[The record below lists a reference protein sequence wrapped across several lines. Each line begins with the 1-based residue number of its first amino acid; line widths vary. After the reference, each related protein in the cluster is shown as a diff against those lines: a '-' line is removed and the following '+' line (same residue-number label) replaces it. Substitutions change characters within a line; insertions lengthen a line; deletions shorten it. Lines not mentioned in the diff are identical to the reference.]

1 MTIQLN
7 VSPAERLQ
15 KLPPY
20 LFVEID
26 RKKREAAAR
35 GIDIINMGI
44 GDPDLPTPDSIVQKL
59 AAAAAKPPN
68 HRYPDSEGMPEFRQA
83 VSEWY
88 QRRFNVALN
97 SEDEVISLIGAKEGI
112 GHLPLALVNPGDAT
126 LVPDPAYPVYE
137 AGTVFAGGDPYRMPL
152 LASNRFLPDLKAV
165 PSDVLSRTKILFINY
180 PNNPTG
186 AVTSLGF
193 FEEVVEFAANHGIV
207 VAHDATYSEIAFDGH
222 RPFSFL
228 QVEGAKDV
236 GIEFHSLSKTFNMT
250 GWRIGMAVGNPQ
262 ILAALGSIKSNMDS
276 GAFQAVQEAGIAA
289 LAISEEVSAE
299 NSAIYQLRR
308 DTLIDGLREMGMDV
322 EPPRA
327 SFYVWPRVPAGHTS
341 ASLVAALIDKAGIV
355 CTPGS
360 GFGAA
365 GEGFVRFA
373 LTTGVERLKEG
384 IERMRAALQ

>member
-7 VSPAERLQ
+7 VAPAERLQ

-44 GDPDLPTPDSIVQKL
+44 GDPDLPTPDPIVQRL
-59 AAAAAKPPN
+59 AAAATKPAN
-68 HRYPDSEGMPEFRQA
+68 HRYPDSEGMPEFRHA

-88 QRRFNVALN
+88 QRRFNVPLD
-97 SEDEVISLIGAKEGI
+97 SDDEVISLIGAKEGI
-112 GHLPLALVNPGDAT
+112 GHLPLALVNPGDVT

-152 LASNRFLPDLKAV
+152 LASNHFLPDLKAI

-186 AVTSLGF
+186 AVASLEF

-250 GWRIGMAVGNPQ
+250 GWRVGMAVGNRQ
-262 ILAALGSIKSNMDS
+262 VLAALGSIKSNMDS
-276 GAFQAVQEAGIAA
+276 GAFQAVQEAGVAA

-308 DTLIDGLREMGMDV
+308 DTLIEGLSGIGMEV

-327 SFYVWPRVPAGHTS
+327 SFYVWPRVPSGYTS
-341 ASLVAALIDKAGIV
+341 ASLVAALIENAGIV

-373 LTTGVERLKEG
+373 LTTGVERLREG
-384 IERMRAALQ
+384 IERMRVALQ

>member
-7 VSPAERLQ
+7 VAPAERLQ

-35 GIDIINMGI
+35 GMDIINMGI
-44 GDPDLPTPDSIVQKL
+44 GDPDLPTPDPIVQKL
-59 AAAAAKPPN
+59 AAAADKPPN

-88 QRRFNVALN
+88 QRRFDVALN
-97 SEDEVISLIGAKEGI
+97 SEDEIISLIGAKEGI
-112 GHLPLALVNPGDAT
+112 GHLPLALVDPGDVT

-152 LASNRFLPDLKAV
+152 LASNRFLPDLKAI
-165 PSDVLSRTKILFINY
+165 PSEVLSRAKILFVNY

-186 AVTSLGF
+186 AVASLEF
-193 FEEVVEFAANHGIV
+193 FEEVVEFASKHGIV

-262 ILAALGSIKSNMDS
+262 VLAALGSIKSNLDS

-289 LAISEEVSAE
+289 LAISEEVSAD
-299 NSAIYQLRR
+299 NSAIYQVRR
-308 DTLIDGLREMGMDV
+308 DTLVDGLREMGMEV

-341 ASLVAALIDKAGIV
+341 ASLVADLIDKAGIV

-373 LTTGVERLKEG
+373 LTTGVERLREG
-384 IERMRAALQ
+384 LERMKVALS

>member
-7 VSPAERLQ
+7 VAPAERLQ

-26 RKKREAAAR
+26 RKKRDAAAR

-44 GDPDLPTPDSIVQKL
+44 GDPDLPTPDPIVQRL
-59 AAAAAKPPN
+59 AAAATNPAN

-88 QRRFNVALN
+88 QRRFNVPLD
-97 SEDEVISLIGAKEGI
+97 SDDEVISLIGAKEGI
-112 GHLPLALVNPGDAT
+112 GHLPLALVNPGDVT

-152 LASNRFLPDLKAV
+152 LASNHFLPDLNAI
-165 PSDVLSRTKILFINY
+165 PSDVLNRTKILFINY

-186 AVTSLGF
+186 AVASLEF

-250 GWRIGMAVGNPQ
+250 GWRVGMAVGNRQ
-262 ILAALGSIKSNMDS
+262 VLAALGSIKSNMDS
-276 GAFQAVQEAGIAA
+276 GAFQAVQEAGVAA

-308 DTLIDGLREMGMDV
+308 DTLIEGLSGIGMEV

-327 SFYVWPRVPAGHTS
+327 SFYVWPRVPSGYTS
-341 ASLVAALIDKAGIV
+341 ASLVAALIENAGIV

-373 LTTGVERLKEG
+373 LTTGVERLREG
-384 IERMRAALQ
+384 IERMRVALQ

>member
-7 VSPAERLQ
+7 VAPAERLQ

-26 RKKREAAAR
+26 RKKRDAAAR

-44 GDPDLPTPDSIVQKL
+44 GDPDLPTPDPIVQRL
-59 AAAAAKPPN
+59 AAAATKPAN

-88 QRRFNVALN
+88 QRRFNVPLD
-97 SEDEVISLIGAKEGI
+97 SDDEVISLIGAKEGI
-112 GHLPLALVNPGDAT
+112 GHLPLALVNPGDVT

-152 LASNRFLPDLKAV
+152 LASNHFLPDLNAI
-165 PSDVLSRTKILFINY
+165 PSDVLNRTKILFINY

-186 AVTSLGF
+186 AVASLEF

-250 GWRIGMAVGNPQ
+250 GWRVGMAVGNRQ
-262 ILAALGSIKSNMDS
+262 VLAALGSIKSNMDS
-276 GAFQAVQEAGIAA
+276 GAFQAVQEAGVAA

-308 DTLIDGLREMGMDV
+308 DTLIEGLSGIGMEV

-327 SFYVWPRVPAGHTS
+327 SFYVWPRVPSGYTS
-341 ASLVAALIDKAGIV
+341 ASLVAALIENAGIV

-373 LTTGVERLKEG
+373 LTTGVERLREG
-384 IERMRAALQ
+384 IERMRVALQ

>member
-7 VSPAERLQ
+7 VAPAERLQ

-26 RKKREAAAR
+26 RKKRDAAAR

-44 GDPDLPTPDSIVQKL
+44 GDPDLPTPDPIVQRL
-59 AAAAAKPPN
+59 AAAATKPAN
-68 HRYPDSEGMPEFRQA
+68 HRYPDSEGMPEFRHA

-88 QRRFNVALN
+88 QRRFNVPLD
-97 SEDEVISLIGAKEGI
+97 SDDEVISLIGAKEGI
-112 GHLPLALVNPGDAT
+112 GHLPLALVNPGDVT

-152 LASNRFLPDLKAV
+152 LASNHFLPDLNAI
-165 PSDVLSRTKILFINY
+165 PSDVLNRTKILFINY

-186 AVTSLGF
+186 AVASLEF

-250 GWRIGMAVGNPQ
+250 GWRVGMAVGNRQ
-262 ILAALGSIKSNMDS
+262 VLAALGSIKSNMDS
-276 GAFQAVQEAGIAA
+276 GAFQAVQEAGVAA

-308 DTLIDGLREMGMDV
+308 DTLIEGLSGIGMEV

-327 SFYVWPRVPAGHTS
+327 SFYVWPRVPSGHTS
-341 ASLVAALIDKAGIV
+341 ASLVATLIDNAGIV

-373 LTTGVERLKEG
+373 LTTGVERLREG
-384 IERMRAALQ
+384 IERMRVALQ

>member
-7 VSPAERLQ
+7 VAPAERLQ

-26 RKKREAAAR
+26 RKKRDAAAR

-44 GDPDLPTPDSIVQKL
+44 GDPDLPTPDPIVQRL
-59 AAAAAKPPN
+59 AAAATNPAN

-88 QRRFNVALN
+88 QRRFNVPLD
-97 SEDEVISLIGAKEGI
+97 SDDEVISLIGAKEGI
-112 GHLPLALVNPGDAT
+112 GHLPLALVNPGDVT

-152 LASNRFLPDLKAV
+152 LASNHFLPDLNAI
-165 PSDVLSRTKILFINY
+165 PSDVLNRTKILFINY

-186 AVTSLGF
+186 AVASLEF

-250 GWRIGMAVGNPQ
+250 GWRVGMAVGNRQ
-262 ILAALGSIKSNMDS
+262 VLAALGSIKSNMDS
-276 GAFQAVQEAGIAA
+276 GAFQAVQEAGVAA

-308 DTLIDGLREMGMDV
+308 DTLIEGLSGIGMEV

-327 SFYVWPRVPAGHTS
+327 SFYVWPRVPSRYTS
-341 ASLVAALIDKAGIV
+341 ASLVAALIENAGIV

-373 LTTGVERLKEG
+373 LTTGVERLREG
-384 IERMRAALQ
+384 IERMRVALQ

>member
-7 VSPAERLQ
+7 VAPAERLQ

-26 RKKREAAAR
+26 RKKRDAAAR
-35 GIDIINMGI
+35 GLDIINMGI
-44 GDPDLPTPDSIVQKL
+44 GDPDLPTPDPIVQKL
-59 AAAAAKPPN
+59 AAAATNPAN

-88 QRRFNVALN
+88 QRRFNVPLD
-97 SEDEVISLIGAKEGI
+97 SDDEVISLIGAKEGI
-112 GHLPLALVNPGDAT
+112 GHLPLALVNPGDIT

-152 LASNRFLPDLKAV
+152 LASNHFLPDLNAI
-165 PSDVLSRTKILFINY
+165 PSDVLNRTKILFINY

-186 AVTSLGF
+186 AVASLEF
-193 FEEVVEFAANHGIV
+193 FEEVVDFAANHGIV

-250 GWRIGMAVGNPQ
+250 GWRVGMAVGNRQ
-262 ILAALGSIKSNMDS
+262 VLAALGSIKSNMDS
-276 GAFQAVQEAGIAA
+276 GAFQAVQEAGVAA

-308 DTLIDGLREMGMDV
+308 DTLIEGLSGIGMEV

-327 SFYVWPRVPAGHTS
+327 SFYVWPRVPSGHTS

-373 LTTGVERLKEG
+373 LTTGVERLREG
-384 IERMRAALQ
+384 IERMRVALQ

>member
-7 VSPAERLQ
+7 VAPAERLQ

-44 GDPDLPTPDSIVQKL
+44 GDPDLPTPDPIVQRL
-59 AAAAAKPPN
+59 AAAATKPAN

-88 QRRFNVALN
+88 QRRFNVRLD
-97 SEDEVISLIGAKEGI
+97 SDDEVISLIGAKEGI
-112 GHLPLALVNPGDAT
+112 GHLPLALVNPGDVT

-152 LASNRFLPDLKAV
+152 LASNHFLPDLGAI

-186 AVTSLGF
+186 AVASLEF
-193 FEEVVEFAANHGIV
+193 FEEVVDFAANHGIV

-250 GWRIGMAVGNPQ
+250 GWRVGMAVGNRQ
-262 ILAALGSIKSNMDS
+262 VLAALGSIKSNMDS
-276 GAFQAVQEAGIAA
+276 GAFQAVQEAGVAA

-308 DTLIDGLREMGMDV
+308 DTLIEGLSGIGMEV

-327 SFYVWPRVPAGHTS
+327 SFYVWPRVPSGYTS
-341 ASLVAALIDKAGIV
+341 ASLVAALIENAGIV

-373 LTTGVERLKEG
+373 LTTGVERLREG
-384 IERMRAALQ
+384 IERMRIALQ

>member
-7 VSPAERLQ
+7 VAPAERLQ

-44 GDPDLPTPDSIVQKL
+44 GDPDLPTPDPIVQKL

-68 HRYPDSEGMPEFRQA
+68 HRYPDSEGMPEFRKA

-137 AGTVFAGGDPYRMPL
+137 AGTVFAGGEPYRLPL
-152 LASNRFLPDLKAV
+152 LDSNRFLPDLKAV

-186 AVTSLGF
+186 AVTSLEF

-308 DTLIDGLREMGMDV
+308 DTLVDGLREMGMDV

-373 LTTGVERLKEG
+373 LTTDVERLREG
-384 IERMRAALQ
+384 IERMRVALR

>member
-7 VSPAERLQ
+7 VAPAERLQ

-26 RKKREAAAR
+26 RKKRDAAAR
-35 GIDIINMGI
+35 GLDIINMGI
-44 GDPDLPTPDSIVQKL
+44 GDPDLPTPDPIVQKL
-59 AAAAAKPPN
+59 AAAATNPAN

-88 QRRFNVALN
+88 QRRFNVPLD
-97 SEDEVISLIGAKEGI
+97 SDDEVISLIGAKEGI
-112 GHLPLALVNPGDAT
+112 GHLPLALVNPGDVT

-152 LASNRFLPDLKAV
+152 LASNHFLPDLNAI
-165 PSDVLSRTKILFINY
+165 PSDVLNRTKILFINY

-186 AVTSLGF
+186 AVASLEF
-193 FEEVVEFAANHGIV
+193 FEEVVDFAANHGIV

-250 GWRIGMAVGNPQ
+250 GWRVGMAVGNRQ
-262 ILAALGSIKSNMDS
+262 VLAALGSIKSNMDS
-276 GAFQAVQEAGIAA
+276 GAFQAVQEAGVAA

-308 DTLIDGLREMGMDV
+308 DTLIEGLSGIGMEV

-327 SFYVWPRVPAGHTS
+327 SFYVWPRVPSGHTS

-373 LTTGVERLKEG
+373 LTTGVERLREG
-384 IERMRAALQ
+384 IERMRVALQ

>member
-7 VSPAERLQ
+7 VAPAERLQ

-44 GDPDLPTPDSIVQKL
+44 GDPDLPTPDPIVQRL
-59 AAAAAKPPN
+59 AAAATKPAN

-88 QRRFNVALN
+88 QRRFNVPLD
-97 SEDEVISLIGAKEGI
+97 SDDEVISLIGAKEGI
-112 GHLPLALVNPGDAT
+112 GHLPLALVNPGDVT

-152 LASNRFLPDLKAV
+152 LASNHFLPDLNAI
-165 PSDVLSRTKILFINY
+165 PSDVLNRTKILFINY

-186 AVTSLGF
+186 AVASLEF

-250 GWRIGMAVGNPQ
+250 GWRVGMAVGNRQ
-262 ILAALGSIKSNMDS
+262 VLAALGSIKSNMDS
-276 GAFQAVQEAGIAA
+276 GAFQAVQEAGVAA
-289 LAISEEVSAE
+289 LAISEQVSAE

-308 DTLIDGLREMGMDV
+308 DTLIEGLSGIGMEV

-327 SFYVWPRVPAGHTS
+327 SFYVWPRVPSGYTS
-341 ASLVAALIDKAGIV
+341 ASLVAALIENAGIV

-373 LTTGVERLKEG
+373 LTTGVERLREG
-384 IERMRAALQ
+384 IERMRVALQ